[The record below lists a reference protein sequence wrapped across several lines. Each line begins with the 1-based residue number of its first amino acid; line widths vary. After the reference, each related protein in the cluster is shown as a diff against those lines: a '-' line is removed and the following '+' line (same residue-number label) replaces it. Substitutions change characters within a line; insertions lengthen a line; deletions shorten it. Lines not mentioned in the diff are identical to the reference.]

1 MFELYEMKENFFS
14 KEKDL
19 KILKFLKKNIKTY
32 DLVIINDFGHG
43 LLSKEI
49 IRFLEKTQKIYT
61 LMFKQIVEIFLIT

>member
-1 MFELYEMKENFFS
+1 MFELYEMKRKFFFS

-49 IRFLEKTQKIYT
+49 IRFLEKLKKFTH
-61 LMFKQIVEIFLIT
+61 